1 MSELTADLRYLG
13 DRFASELELD
23 DACRNEKPD
32 LSFSSLQG
40 KIVFVVGS
48 PRSGTTWLQQI
59 LAAHPLFA
67 TGCESHLFCEGLDGI
82 WELHRIRDTKMGLR
96 TWITRPELIQ
106 SVRQLAD
113 RIFGAALAAAPGT
126 THVLEKTPFHEP
138 SAAHRLAEVYPDA
151 LFVHII
157 RDGYDS
163 IVSMRSLWGHAEI
176 GSTFTASAG
185 VWKLGV
191 ESAREALSGLNYVEL
206 LYEDVVADPEPH
218 LRLIFNCVGL
228 PVTDA
233 LIGSI
238 LNLAE
243 KPINSRKEKRAKAVT
258 TPVKLEE
265 AGMREIEATAGELLR
280 SLGYLRAPAIVSTAA
295 PDVEGEAGS
304 PPAKPSRRLFSRR

>member
-1 MSELTADLRYLG
+1 MSELTPDLRYLG
-13 DRFASELELD
+13 DRFAAEVELD
-23 DACRNEKPD
+23 DARRDEKPD

-82 WELHRIRDTKMGLR
+82 WELHRIRDTQMGLR

-138 SAAHRLAEVYPDA
+138 GAAHRLAEVYPEA

-185 VWKLGV
+185 VWKVGV
-191 ESAREALSGLNYVEL
+191 ESAREALSGLDYMEF
-206 LYEDVVADPEPH
+206 LYEDVVADPERH
-218 LRLIFNCVGL
+218 LRLIFDRAGL

-233 LIGSI
+233 LIASVVK
-238 LNLAE
+238 LAE

-258 TPVKLEE
+258 TPVKLDQ
-265 AGMREIEATAGELLR
+265 AGMREIEATAGELLQ
-280 SLGYLRAPAIVSTAA
+280 SLGYLRGPAIVSTSI
-295 PDVEGEAGS
+295 PGGGEADVP